1 MQYRCP
7 NCQSP
12 KIIPVA
18 QAGADAPRPMVPK
31 SLVFL
36 IPSILILLLLVVIS
50 VGLWIF
56 GQGAGSTLQAAT
68 VIVFIVTLIAGF
80 LFYKDLPD
88 FKISLQAFMQSQK
101 KWKCRE
107 CNHEW
112 ER

>member
-56 GQGAGSTLQAAT
+56 GQGAGTTLQAAT